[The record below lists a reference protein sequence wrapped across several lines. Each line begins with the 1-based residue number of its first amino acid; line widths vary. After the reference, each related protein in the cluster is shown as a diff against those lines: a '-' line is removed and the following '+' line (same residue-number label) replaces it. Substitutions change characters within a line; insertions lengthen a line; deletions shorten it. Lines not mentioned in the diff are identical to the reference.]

1 MTLNKFAP
9 LTDFDLLE
17 RTLYTWA
24 SKSTGLEV
32 VWVED
37 EHAPQVDR
45 PYVALDIE
53 SISDVTGRLEIEE
66 YDETSDTLVRSFAA
80 MQYVNLVADVRT
92 NSTKP
97 YENAMRFC
105 DALITALDSSE
116 YKEQLF
122 EPAGMGVLS
131 TGDILKIPL
140 LEDDMRWKSRAQIQC
155 RFSIASNLA
164 GAESLDYINSAALTG
179 TITGGTIDPLTA
191 ATSVAATS

>member
-1 MTLNKFAP
+1 MTLMKFAP

-24 SKSTGLEV
+24 NKSTGLEV

-37 EHAPQVDR
+37 ENAPQVDR
-45 PYVALDIE
+45 PHVALDIE
-53 SISDVTGRLEIEE
+53 LISDVTGRLEIEE
-66 YDETSDTLVRSFAA
+66 YDEATDQLKRSYAS
-80 MQYVNLVADVRT
+80 MQYVDVVADVFT
-92 NSTKP
+92 YSTKP
-97 YENAMRFC
+97 HENAMRFC
-105 DALITALDSSE
+105 DALITGLDSSE

-131 TGDILKIPL
+131 TGDIQKIPL
-140 LEDDMRWKSRAQIQC
+140 LEDDLRWRSRAQIQC

-164 GAESLDYINSAALTG
+164 DAESLDYIKSAALTG
-179 TITGGTIDPLTA
+179 TITGGTLDPLTA